1 MVEEVTE
8 VKKPVGIGKRS
19 NHDILTE
26 QPVIAIKKLETVSD
40 DEFEDIVR
48 EWVWGYLIK
57 ENLSGY
63 IDCKKCAGAGDLGR
77 DVIAI
82 RSLEGPLWDNYQ
94 CKNYGTKI
102 SPSQIWGEIGKFL
115 YHAYKKRFKM
125 PQNYYFVSAL
135 GPGPDLINYEENPE
149 DFKAKLLENWDSHC
163 SEKIKKRT
171 KILLEEELKKFIE
184 GIDFKLF
191 QFIDPQRL
199 IEEHAKTRYHY
210 SRFGGSMPDRIFSS
224 GVPQEVEINE
234 ITYVNELLDAYSD
247 NKKSII
253 NLDNIKS
260 DGTYGAHFDRQRQ
273 SFYLADS
280 LNEFSKDAFP
290 EYTNHFE
297 SIKEEIHSGVVDVC
311 ESAYAD
317 GYTRVKMVTQEAKK
331 LQLTSNPLIKFMRL
345 DDREGICHHLIT
357 DKKITWKGKKP

>member
-1 MVEEVTE
+1 MIKDVTE
-8 VKKPVGIGKRS
+8 VDKPIGIGKRS
-19 NHDILTE
+19 NHDILTD
-26 QPVIAIKKLETVSD
+26 QQVVAVKKLEIVSD

-77 DVIAI
+77 DIIAI
-82 RSLEGPLWDNYQ
+82 RSMEGPVWDNYQ
-94 CKNYGTKI
+94 CKNYGSKI

-115 YHAYKKRFKM
+115 YHAFNKRFKL
-125 PQNYYFVSAL
+125 PVNYYFVSAL
-135 GPGPDLINYEENPE
+135 GPGPDLINFGENP
-149 DFKAKLLENWDSHC
+149 DGFKAKLLENWDSHC
-163 SEKIKKRT
+163 SKKIT
-171 KILLEEELKKFIE
+171 KGKTILLDKDLKAYIE
-184 GIDFKLF
+184 AIDFKIF

-210 SRFGGSMPDRIFSS
+210 SRFGGSMPDRVFSS
-224 GVPQEVEINE
+224 GVPPEVKSNE

-247 NKKSII
+247 HKKTKIT
-253 NLDNIKS
+253 LDS
-260 DGTYGAHFDRQRQ
+260 VRTDGTYEAHFDRQRQ

-290 EYTNHFE
+290 EYTNHFDN
-297 SIKEEIHSGVVDVC
+297 IKKEIHSGVIDVC
-311 ESAYAD
+311 ESPYTD

-331 LQLTSNPLIKFMRL
+331 LQLTSNPLIKFMKL

-357 DKKITWKGKKP
+357 DRKLTWKGGKS